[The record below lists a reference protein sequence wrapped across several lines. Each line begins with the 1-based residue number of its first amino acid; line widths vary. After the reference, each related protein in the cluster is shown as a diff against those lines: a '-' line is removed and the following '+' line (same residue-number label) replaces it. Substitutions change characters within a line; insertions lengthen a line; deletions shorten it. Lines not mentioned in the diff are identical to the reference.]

1 MKTRFDMATVSSPI
15 PPTPTTAPVKR
26 TVTRR
31 KTVPKVVAQDAPI
44 ATPVTI
50 PKEPIPV
57 QVESIKTLDTIL
69 KEIPSTAQVVTSVP
83 VPELSTDNDEEL
95 DVALALDETS
105 AIASDGT
112 ALTTP
117 STKKKTVKGANKER
131 LFQEFEKLYDTLE
144 KLLTEQNLKG
154 VLKDTKSVRDMT
166 YRLLKLKTVERQKRD
181 TNNSGFMKP
190 VRVSQQLEAF
200 LKKNGLYQSEL
211 TRAYL
216 TTVLCSYIKSKD
228 LQNPA
233 DRRIIFP
240 DEDLKLLFDITDGNT
255 SEPEPLTYYTLQK
268 RIQTHIFK
276 T

>member
-1 MKTRFDMATVSSPI
+1 MATVTATI
-15 PPTPTTAPVKR
+15 PVPATPAPVKR

-31 KTVPKVVAQDAPI
+31 KAVPKVVSGSE
-44 ATPVTI
+44 TTI
-50 PKEPIPV
+50 PNAIPAKEIPIPV
-57 QVESIKTLDTIL
+57 QPEAIKTLDTIL
-69 KEIPSTAQVVTSVP
+69 KDTIPLPTVVPPPPPATPTSIP
-83 VPELSTDNDEEL
+83 TPTILSVENDEEL
-95 DVALALDETS
+95 EV
-105 AIASDGT
+105 ASDEAT
-112 ALTTP
+112 NFASDTTGVAV
-117 STKKKTVKGANKER
+117 SAKKKTAKGANKER
-131 LFQEFEKLYDTLE
+131 LFQEFEKLYETLD

-190 VRVSQQLEAF
+190 VRVSPQLESF
-200 LKKNGLYQSEL
+200 LQKNGLYQAEL

-240 DEDLKLLFDITDGNT
+240 DEDLKILFDIKEGGNT
-255 SEPEPLTYYTLQK
+255 EPLTYYTLQK